1 MIQIRRGHIRYAGVE
16 NGDACFCGKK
26 NLLMTIYP
34 NRPWRMVVSS
44 VAARGGS
51 KYMIKVHEGD
61 HASWSDHPYCF
72 IRKDSNAGSGLVLVE
87 EFLKWLDEAQLE
99 YKQRFCKLQDI
110 RR

>member
-1 MIQIRRGHIRYAGVE
+1 MIQIRKGHIRYAGVE

-51 KYMIKVHEGD
+51 KYMIKVHEGN
-61 HASWSDHPYCF
+61 HEGDHPEYT
-72 IRKDSNAGSGLVLVE
+72 
-87 EFLKWLDEAQLE
+87 EAQTE
-99 YKQRFCKLQDI
+99 APTNSSQPKATKSPTAFYNQFI
-110 RR
+110 IYS